1 MLIYNLIVVILYISA
16 FMALLA
22 AGSAFLD
29 IINYRKSREKRRQR
43 RLEHRKQARRDM
55 FYINEIYQSIK

>member
-1 MLIYNLIVVILYISA
+1 MLIYNSIIVILCISA

-29 IINYRKSREKRRQR
+29 IINYFKSRAERRQR
-43 RLEHRKQARRDM
+43 RLEHRKQARRD
-55 FYINEIYQSIK
+55 INAINQVYQSIK

>member
-1 MLIYNLIVVILYISA
+1 MIYNLIIVIIYVSA

-29 IINYRKSREKRRQR
+29 IVNYFKSRAERRRR

-55 FYINEIYQSIK
+55 FNINEVYNTIK